1 MLDLTVHTTMSDD
14 NISLS
19 SSVSHDI
26 ENAAANDVQIISNDC
41 AVDDETVS
49 AQTCAICLEPYIG
62 GKDKI
67 AWSKYQTCQ
76 HAFHHKCIVGWLAEI
91 KKNKD
96 GNCPCC
102 RGPYLKERVDSTNE
116 KTQVLGEVGGSD
128 DEEITEDNANDN
140 AVSDTG
146 DEGSTR
152 VDEELHDNT
161 NNDVQTT
168 DEEANFDVEAN
179 DRQRKDE
186 ESSIDCDKPA
196 NVRPTDETRNGGGSL
211 EFISFCV
218 NCGLKRKVSDNAIS
232 IKPIYEPTAL
242 DKV

>member
-49 AQTCAICLEPYIG
+49 VQTCAICLETYIE

-102 RGPYLKERVDSTNE
+102 RGPYLKERADSTNE

-128 DEEITEDNANDN
+128 DEERTEDNAN
-140 AVSDTG
+140 VSDTV

-152 VDEELHDNT
+152 VDEELNDNT

-168 DEEANFDVEAN
+168 DEEVNFDIEAN
-179 DRQRKDE
+179 
-186 ESSIDCDKPA
+186 IDCDKA
-196 NVRPTDETRNGGGSL
+196 TNVRPTDETRNSGGSL

-232 IKPIYEPTAL
+232 IKPIYEPTAS
-242 DKV
+242 DNV